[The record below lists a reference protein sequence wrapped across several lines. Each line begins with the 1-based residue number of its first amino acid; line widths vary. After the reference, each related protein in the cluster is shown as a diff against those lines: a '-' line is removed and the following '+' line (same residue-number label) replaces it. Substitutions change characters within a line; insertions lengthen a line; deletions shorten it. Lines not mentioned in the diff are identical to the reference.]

1 MVDNESQEMYLET
14 ILKIRKR
21 KGSVRA
27 IEIAEELGY
36 SKPSVS
42 RAVGIMKKDGFIIV
56 RPDGQIELT
65 ESGKVKAE
73 NILARHKSLT
83 EALIK
88 MGLEQKAAE
97 ENACRG
103 GTRNHRGGF
112 RSDKKTLRRLK
123 SVTCYRQNGQRII
136 LLKNSRL
143 PVFCVI
149 FYLLVCLAVGKR
161 KLSVRDARRNYE
173 PYGCG
178 CDKRINDYRAD
189 CSRPAENHGNE
200 IEIENSEK
208 SPVYRA

>member
-1 MVDNESQEMYLET
+1 MVDNEPQEMYLET
-14 ILKIRKR
+14 ILKIKKR

-97 ENACRG
+97 ENACRVEHVI
-103 GTRNHRGGF
+103 TEEAF
-112 RSDKKTLRRLK
+112 EAIKKHFD
-123 SVTCYRQNGQRII
+123 V
-136 LLKNSRL
+136 
-143 PVFCVI
+143 
-149 FYLLVCLAVGKR
+149 
-161 KLSVRDARRNYE
+161 
-173 PYGCG
+173 
-178 CDKRINDYRAD
+178 
-189 CSRPAENHGNE
+189 
-200 IEIENSEK
+200 
-208 SPVYRA
+208 